1 MSIQKV
7 AVIGAGVMGA
17 GIAAHIANA
26 GIPVYLLDI
35 VPGQAQGQPL
45 PITCRGNPL
54 WLPGSENRNSIAEAA
69 IAKMLKADPA
79 PFMHKNNARLVTPG
93 NIEDHLEWLADVD
106 WVIEAVLENPAIKQS
121 LYQKLDTICRP
132 DTLIS
137 SNTSTLPL
145 KLLTRDMPDSFKQR
159 FMITHFFNPP
169 RYMRLLELVSGAET
183 RPELVAAVS
192 RFADTHLG
200 KDSVT
205 CKDTPGF
212 IGNRI
217 GIYWLQ
223 CGLLEAIKLGLT
235 VEQADAVMSAPF
247 GIPKTGVFGLLDL
260 VGLDLIPHILG
271 GMKLA
276 LPKEDAFHQVNHLP
290 ELVQT
295 MIADG
300 YTGRKGKG
308 GFYRLNESSG
318 KRVKESINLQSGD
331 YQPSEKFALPVMP
344 KTQDELR
351 AFLSSDEAICRY
363 AWMVLSNTLA
373 YSASLIPEIA
383 DDIVAVDTAMRLGY
397 NWKFGPF
404 ELLDRIGVDWFVDRL
419 ITENRDVPP
428 LLAMVGAGLV
438 PALSASAVSGQPQG
452 IAPTN
457 RSLYKV
463 DSGKRLHAD
472 LSGNYH
478 VVHRQGGILLLADIK
493 LQASAVLENPSAS
506 LWDIG
511 DGVAC
516 LEFHSKMNTLDMDS
530 LAMVRQSVEKVK
542 SDFSVLV
549 IHNDAD
555 NFSAGA
561 NLTLL
566 VKAIHEQDW
575 PAVEQLIKQGQQ
587 TYQAL
592 KYAPFPVVAAPSGLA
607 LGGGC
612 EILLHCDAIQ
622 AHAEL
627 YVGLVEVGVGL
638 VPGWG
643 GCKEYLRRW
652 LEFARRPGGPMP
664 AIAQAFETIGMAK
677 VSKSAAEAK
686 ELLFLST
693 TDGITMNKNR
703 LLADAKAKALKLAQ
717 DYTPPKPSIYQ
728 LPGASAKAAMD
739 IAINN
744 FKQAGKIT
752 DYDVEISQQLADV
765 LSGGLCDITEPLSED
780 DLLNLELNAFLHL
793 VQQPG
798 TLARL
803 EHLFKTGK
811 PLRN

>member
-1 MSIQKV
+1 MDIKKV
-7 AVIGAGVMGA
+7 AVIGAGVMGS
-17 GIAAHIANA
+17 GIAAQVANA
-26 GIPVYLLDI
+26 GIPVFLLDI
-35 VPGQAQGQPL
+35 VPKD
-45 PITCRGNPL
+45 TD
-54 WLPGSENRNSIAEAA
+54 NRNSIAESA
-69 IAKMLKADPA
+69 IAKMLKAEPA

-93 NIEDHLEWLADVD
+93 NIDDHLSWLGDVD
-106 WVIEAVLENPAIKQS
+106 WVIEAVIEDPGVKQA
-121 LYQKLDTICRP
+121 LYRKLDNICRP

-169 RYMRLLELVSGAET
+169 RYMRLLELISGAQT
-183 RPELVAAVS
+183 RLELVDAVS

-200 KDSVT
+200 KDGVT

-223 CGLLEAIKLGLT
+223 YGLLEAIKQGLT
-235 VEQADAVMSAPF
+235 VEQADAVMSVF

-260 VGLDLIPHILG
+260 VGLDLIPHILD

-276 LPKEDAFHQVNHLP
+276 LPKEDAFHQVNTFP
-290 ELVQT
+290 PLVQR

-308 GFYRLNESSG
+308 GFYRLNETSG
-318 KRVKESINLQSGD
+318 KRIKESINLQTGG
-331 YQPSEKFALPVMP
+331 YQPSEKFALPDLP

-351 AFLSSDEAICRY
+351 AFLSNNETICQY
-363 AWMVLSNTLA
+363 SWKVLSNTLA
-373 YSASLIPEIA
+373 YSAGLIPEIA
-383 DDIVAVDTAMRLGY
+383 DDIVAIDTAMRLGY
-397 NWKFGPF
+397 NWKYGPF

-419 ITENRDVPP
+419 IAENRNVPP
-428 LLAMVGAGLV
+428 LLAIVGAGLV
-438 PALSASAVSGQPQG
+438 PALSAPAVSGQPPG

-457 RSLYKV
+457 RSLYKI
-463 DSGKRLHAD
+463 DSGKRLYAD
-472 LSGNYH
+472 LSGNYQLVRRSH
-478 VVHRQGGILLLADIK
+478 GILLLSDIK
-493 LQASAVLENPSAS
+493 LQAPAILGNPSAS

-530 LAMVRQSVEKVK
+530 LAMVRQCVEKVK
-542 SDFSVLV
+542 TDFSALV

-566 VKAIHEQDW
+566 VQAIHSQDW

-587 TYQAL
+587 TYRAL

-627 YVGLVEVGVGL
+627 YIGLVEVGVGL
-638 VPGWG
+638 IPGWG

-652 LEFARRPGGPMP
+652 LEFSRRPGGPMP
-664 AIAQAFETIGMAK
+664 TIAQAFETIGMAK

-686 ELLFLST
+686 EMLFLST
-693 TDGITMNKNR
+693 TDGITMNKDR
-703 LLADAKAKALKLAQ
+703 LLADAKAKALLLARG
-717 DYTPPKPSIYQ
+717 YTPPEPASFQ
-728 LPGASAKAAMD
+728 LPGASARAAMD
-739 IAINN
+739 VAIHNL
-744 FKQAGKIT
+744 KLSGKIT
-752 DYDVEISQQLADV
+752 DYDVEISKQLADV

-780 DLLNLELNAFLHL
+780 DLLNLELSAFLHL
-793 VQQPG
+793 VKQPG

-803 EHLFKTGK
+803 EHLLKTGK

>member
-1 MSIQKV
+1 MDIKKV

-35 VPGQAQGQPL
+35 VPKDG
-45 PITCRGNPL
+45 
-54 WLPGSENRNSIAEAA
+54 ENRNGIAEAA
-69 IAKMLKADPA
+69 IPKLLKADPA
-79 PFMHKNNARLVTPG
+79 PFMHKNNARLVIPG
-93 NIEDHLEWLADVD
+93 NIEDHLSWLADVD
-106 WVIEAVLENPAIKQS
+106 WVIEAVIENPAIKQA
-121 LYQKLDTICRP
+121 LYQNLDSICRP

-145 KLLTRDMPDSFKQR
+145 KLLTRGMPDSFKQR

-169 RYMRLLELVSGAET
+169 RYMRLLELVSGPQT
-183 RPELVAAVS
+183 RPKLIDAVS
-192 RFADTHLG
+192 RFADMNLG

-205 CKDTPGF
+205 CKDTTGF

-223 CGLLEAIKLGLT
+223 CGLLEAINRGLT
-235 VEQADAVMSAPF
+235 VEQADAAMSTPF

-260 VGLDLIPHILG
+260 VGIDLIPHILG

-276 LPKEDAFHQVNHLP
+276 LAKEDAFHEVNYLP
-290 ELVQT
+290 PLVQS
-295 MIADG
+295 MIAEG

-308 GFYRLNESSG
+308 GFYRLQEIDG
-318 KRVKESINLQSGD
+318 KRVKESINLQSGG
-331 YQPSEKFALPVMP
+331 YHRSEKFTLTILP
-344 KTQDELR
+344 KTQDQLR
-351 AFLSSDEAICRY
+351 DFLSDDDAVSQFVWR
-363 AWMVLSNTLA
+363 VLSNTLV

-383 DDIVAVDTAMRLGY
+383 DDLVAVDTAMRLGY
-397 NWKFGPF
+397 NWKYGPF
-404 ELLDRIGVDWFVDRL
+404 ELLDKIGVDWFVKRL
-419 ITENRDVPP
+419 VGENRVLLPP
-428 LLAMVGAGLV
+428 LLTKCVD
-438 PALSASAVSGQPQG
+438 
-452 IAPTN
+452 N
-457 RSLYKV
+457 RHSLYQV
-463 DSGKRLHAD
+463 VSGKRLFSD
-472 LSGNYH
+472 LSGNYQP
-478 VVHRQGGILLLADIK
+478 VHRKDGVLLLADIK
-493 LQASAVLENPSAS
+493 LAAPVVLENPSAS

-542 SDFSVLV
+542 NDFCALV

-566 VKAIHEQDW
+566 VQAIQTHDW

-587 TYQAL
+587 SYQAL

-652 LEFARRPGGPMP
+652 LEFARRPGGAMP

-677 VSKSAAEAK
+677 VSKSAMEAK

-693 TDGITMNKNR
+693 TDGITMNKDR
-703 LLADAKAKALKLAQ
+703 LLADAKAKALKLVSS
-717 DYTPPKPSIYQ
+717 YTPPYPAIFR
-728 LPGASAKAAMD
+728 LPGASAKAAME
-739 IAINN
+739 IVINN
-744 FKQAGKIT
+744 FKLAGKIS

-765 LSGGLCDITEPLSED
+765 LSGGLCDITDSLTED
-780 DLLNLELNAFLHL
+780 DMLNLELSAFLHL
-793 VQQPG
+793 VRQPG

>member
-1 MSIQKV
+1 MDAKTSGIKKV

-17 GIAAHIANA
+17 SIAAHVANA
-26 GIPVYLLDI
+26 GVPVYLLDI
-35 VPGQAQGQPL
+35 VPKDAK
-45 PITCRGNPL
+45 
-54 WLPGSENRNSIAEAA
+54 NRNSIAEAA
-69 IAKMLKADPA
+69 IAKLLKAEPA
-79 PFMHKNNARLVTPG
+79 AFMHKNYARLITPG
-93 NIEDHLEWLADVD
+93 NVEDHLEWLKDAD
-106 WVIEAVLENPAIKQS
+106 WVLEAVLEDLAVKQS
-121 LYQKLDTICRP
+121 LYQKLEQICRP

-145 KLLTRDMPDSFKQR
+145 KLLTRNMPDSFKQR

-183 RPELVAAVS
+183 RPELVDAIR

-247 GIPKTGVFGLLDL
+247 GIPKTGIFGLLDL
-260 VGLDLIPHILG
+260 VGLDLIPHILD
-271 GMKLA
+271 GMKMA
-276 LPKEDAFHQVNHLP
+276 LPKGDAFHQVNTLP
-290 ELVQT
+290 PLIQR
-295 MIADG
+295 MIAEG

-308 GFYRLNESSG
+308 GFYRLDESSG
-318 KRVKESINLQSGD
+318 KRVKESINLQTGD
-331 YQPSEKFALPVMP
+331 YHPSEKFALPNFP
-344 KTQDELR
+344 KSQDELR
-351 AFLSSDEAICRY
+351 VFLTNDDTISRF
-363 AWMVLSNTLA
+363 AWQVLSNTLV
-373 YSASLIPEIA
+373 YSASLIPEIS
-383 DDIVAVDTAMRLGY
+383 DDIVSVDTAMRLGY
-397 NWKFGPF
+397 NWKYGPF
-404 ELLDRIGVDWFVDRL
+404 ELLEWIGVDWFVGRL
-419 ITENRDVPP
+419 HAESRAVP
-428 LLAMVGAGLV
+428 LV
-438 PALSASAVSGQPQG
+438 LGSRQ
-452 IAPTN
+452 
-457 RSLYKV
+457 SLYKV
-463 DSGKRLHAD
+463 DSGKRFHVD
-472 LSGNYH
+472 LSGNYQPL
-478 VVHRQGGILLLADIK
+478 RRTDGILLLSDIK
-493 LQASAVLENPSAS
+493 LQAPALLENPSAS

-530 LAMVRQSVEKVK
+530 LAMVRQSLEKVK
-542 SDFSVLV
+542 TGFSALV

-566 VKAIHEQDW
+566 MQAIHSQDW
-575 PAVEQLIKQGQQ
+575 SAVERLIKLGQQ
-587 TYQAL
+587 TYQAV
-592 KYAPFPVVAAPSGLA
+592 KYAPFPVVGAPSGLA

-612 EILLHCDAIQ
+612 EVLLHCDAIQ

-627 YVGLVEVGVGL
+627 YIGLVEVGVGL

-686 ELLFLST
+686 EMLFLST
-693 TDGITMNKNR
+693 TDGITMNKDR
-703 LLADAKAKALKLAQ
+703 LLADAKAKALLLAK
-717 DYTPPKPSIYQ
+717 DYTPPKSAEYR
-728 LPGASAKAAMD
+728 LPGASAKAAMEV
-739 IAINN
+739 AVGNL
-744 FKQAGKIT
+744 KLAGKVT
-752 DYDVEISQQLADV
+752 NYDVEISQQLAGV
-765 LSGGLCDITEPLSED
+765 LSGGQCDITEPLSED
-780 DLLNLELNAFLHL
+780 DLLNLELSAFLHL
-793 VQQPG
+793 VKQPG
-798 TLARL
+798 TLVRL
-803 EHLFKTGK
+803 DHLLKTGK

>member
-1 MSIQKV
+1 MAIKKV

-35 VPGQAQGQPL
+35 VAKGE
-45 PITCRGNPL
+45 
-54 WLPGSENRNSIAEAA
+54 ENRNSIAEAA
-69 IAKMLKADPA
+69 LGKMLKAEPE
-79 PFMHKNNARLVTPG
+79 PFMHKNNARLVMPG
-93 NIEDHLEWLADVD
+93 NIEDHLVWLADAD
-106 WVIEAVLENPAIKQS
+106 WVIEAVLENPAIKQA
-121 LYQKLDTICRP
+121 LYRKLENICRP

-169 RYMRLLELVSGAET
+169 RYMRLLELVSGRET
-183 RPELVAAVS
+183 KPELVASVS

-200 KDSVT
+200 KVSVT

-223 CGLLEAIKLGLT
+223 WGLLEAIKLGLT

-247 GIPKTGVFGLLDL
+247 GIPKTGIFGLLDL
-260 VGLDLIPHILG
+260 VGLDLIPHILD
-271 GMKLA
+271 GMKQA
-276 LPKEDAFHQVNHLP
+276 LPKADAFHQVNTLP
-290 ELVQT
+290 ELVKT

-300 YTGRKGKG
+300 YTGRKGRG
-308 GFYRLNESSG
+308 GFYRLNETGG
-318 KRVKESINLQSGD
+318 KRIKEAISLKTGT
-331 YQPSEKFALPVMP
+331 YQTSEKFVLPEMP
-344 KTQDELR
+344 KTQEQLR
-351 AFLSSDEAICRY
+351 SFLSGDEAISRF
-363 AWMVLSNTLA
+363 AWQVMSNTLV

-383 DDIVAVDTAMRLGY
+383 DDIVSVDTAMRLGY
-397 NWKFGPF
+397 NWKYGPF
-404 ELLDRIGVDWFVDRL
+404 ELLDRIGVDWFVERL
-419 ITENRDVPP
+419 LTENREVPP
-428 LLAMVGAGLV
+428 LLTTCRGDFSRPGRMNSPL
-438 PALSASAVSGQPQG
+438 QHH
-452 IAPTN
+452 
-457 RSLYKV
+457 SLYQV
-463 DSGKRLHAD
+463 DSGKSMFID
-472 LSGNYH
+472 LSGNYQP
-478 VVHRQGGILLLADIK
+478 VRRTDGVLLLSDIK
-493 LQASAVLENPSAS
+493 LLAPAVLENPSAS
-506 LWDIG
+506 LWDLG

-530 LAMVRQSVEKVK
+530 LSLVRQSVEKVK
-542 SDFSVLV
+542 TDFSALV

-566 VKAIHEQDW
+566 VQAIHSQDW
-575 PAVEQLIKQGQQ
+575 EAVEQLIKQGQQ

-592 KYAPFPVVAAPSGLA
+592 KYAPFPVVGAPTGLA

-627 YVGLVEVGVGL
+627 YIGLVETGVGL

-652 LEFARRPGGPMP
+652 LAFARRPGGAMP
-664 AIAQAFETIGMAK
+664 AIAQAFETIAMAK

-686 ELLFLST
+686 ALLFLST
-693 TDGITMNKNR
+693 TDGITMNKDR
-703 LLADAKAKALKLAQ
+703 LLADAKARALKLAAS
-717 DYTPPKPSIYQ
+717 YTPPKPGSYQ
-728 LPGASAKAAMD
+728 LPGESAKASMA

-744 FKQAGKIT
+744 LKLAGKIS
-752 DYDVEISQQLADV
+752 DYDVEVSGKLAEV
-765 LSGGLCDITEPLSED
+765 LSGGSCDSTETLSED
-780 DLLNLELNAFLHL
+780 DLLSLELKAFLHL
-793 VQQPG
+793 VKQPG
-798 TLARL
+798 TLSRL

>member
-1 MSIQKV
+1 MDIKKV

-35 VPGQAQGQPL
+35 VPKDAD
-45 PITCRGNPL
+45 
-54 WLPGSENRNSIAEAA
+54 NRNSIAESA
-69 IAKMLKADPA
+69 IAKLLKAEPA
-79 PFMHKNNARLVTPG
+79 AFMHKNYARLVTPG
-93 NIEDHLEWLADVD
+93 NIEDHFDWVGDVD
-106 WVIEAVLENPAIKQS
+106 WVIEAVLENPAIKQE
-121 LYQKLDTICRP
+121 LYRKLDNICRP

-169 RYMRLLELVSGAET
+169 RYMRLLELVSGAAT

-247 GIPKTGVFGLLDL
+247 GIPKTGIFGLLDL
-260 VGLDLIPHILG
+260 VGLDLIPHILS

-276 LPKEDAFHQVNHLP
+276 LPKEDAFHQVNTFP
-290 ELVQT
+290 SLVQT
-295 MIADG
+295 MIAEG

-308 GFYRLNESSG
+308 GFYRLNETSG
-318 KRVKESINLQSGD
+318 KRVKESINLQTGAYHS
-331 YQPSEKFALPVMP
+331 SEKFALPVMP

-351 AFLSSDEAICRY
+351 SFLLSEDAICRY
-363 AWMVLSNTLA
+363 AWTVLSNTLA

-383 DDIVAVDTAMRLGY
+383 DDIVSVDTAMRLGY
-397 NWKFGPF
+397 NWKYGPF
-404 ELLDRIGVDWFVDRL
+404 ELLDKIGVAWFVDRL
-419 ITENRDVPP
+419 LAENRDVPP
-428 LLAMVGAGLV
+428 LLA
-438 PALSASAVSGQPQG
+438 
-452 IAPTN
+452 
-457 RSLYKV
+457 RRHSLYKI
-463 DSGKRLHAD
+463 DSGKRSFVD
-472 LSGNYH
+472 LSGNYQP
-478 VVHRQGGILLLADIK
+478 VRRTDGVLLLADIK
-493 LQASAVLENPSAS
+493 LSAPAILENPSAS

-530 LAMVRQSVEKVK
+530 LALVRQSVEKVK
-542 SDFSVLV
+542 TGFAALV

-566 VKAIHEQDW
+566 VQAIHSQDW

-587 TYQAL
+587 TYKAL
-592 KYAPFPVVAAPSGLA
+592 KYAPFPVVGAPSGLA

-664 AIAQAFETIGMAK
+664 GIAQAFETIGMAK

-686 ELLFLST
+686 EMLFLST
-693 TDGITMNKNR
+693 TDGITMNKDR
-703 LLADAKAKALKLAQ
+703 LLADAKAKALRLVPG
-717 DYTPPKPSIYQ
+717 YMPPKSSSYQ
-728 LPGASAKAAMD
+728 LPGASARAAMD

-744 FKQAGKIT
+744 LKLAGKIT

-765 LSGGLCDITEPLSED
+765 LSGGQCDITEPLTEE

-803 EHLFKTGK
+803 EHLLKTGK

>member
-1 MSIQKV
+1 MNIQKV

-35 VPGQAQGQPL
+35 VPTLRQGSGQSGVD
-45 PITCRGNPL
+45 
-54 WLPGSENRNSIAEAA
+54 NRNSIAEAA

-93 NIEDHLEWLADVD
+93 NIEDHLSWLADVD
-106 WVIEAVLENPAIKQS
+106 WVIEAVIENPAIKQS
-121 LYQKLDTICRP
+121 LYQKLDNICRP

-183 RPELVAAVS
+183 RSELVAAVS

-200 KDSVT
+200 KDSIT

-223 CGLLEAIKLGLT
+223 YGLLEAIKLGLT

-247 GIPKTGVFGLLDL
+247 GIPKTGIFGLLDL
-260 VGLDLIPHILG
+260 VGIDLIPHILG
-271 GMKLA
+271 AMGQA
-276 LPKEDAFHQVNHLP
+276 LPKEDAFHQVNYLP
-290 ELVQT
+290 PLVQA

-308 GFYRLNESSG
+308 GFYRLHHTGE
-318 KRVKESINLQSGD
+318 KRVKESINLQSGG
-331 YQPSEKFALPVMP
+331 YQRSEKFALPDLP

-351 AFLSSDEAICRY
+351 AFLSSEDTICRFV
-363 AWMVLSNTLA
+363 WQVLSNTLA

-397 NWKFGPF
+397 NWKYGPF

-419 ITENRDVPP
+419 IAENRDVPP
-428 LLAMVGAGLV
+428 LLA
-438 PALSASAVSGQPQG
+438 
-452 IAPTN
+452 N
-457 RSLYKV
+457 RHSLYKV
-463 DSGKRLHAD
+463 DSGKRLFAD
-472 LSGNYH
+472 LSGNYQP
-478 VVHRQGGILLLADIK
+478 VRRTDGILLLADIK
-493 LQASAVLENPSAS
+493 LQAPAVLQNPSAS

-530 LAMVRQSVEKVK
+530 LALVRQSVEKIK
-542 SDFSVLV
+542 TDFSALV

-592 KYAPFPVVAAPSGLA
+592 KYASFPVVAAPSGLA

-622 AHAEL
+622 AHSEL

-652 LEFARRPGGPMP
+652 LEFSRRPGGPMP

-686 ELLFLST
+686 EMLFLST
-693 TDGITMNKNR
+693 TDGITMNKDR

-717 DYTPPKPSIYQ
+717 DYTPPKPASYR
-728 LPGASAKAAMD
+728 LPGASAKAAMYM
-739 IAINN
+739 AINN

-765 LSGGLCDITEPLSED
+765 LSGGLCDIIDPLSED
-780 DLLNLELNAFLHL
+780 DLLNLELNAFLYL
-793 VQQPG
+793 VRQPG

>member
-1 MSIQKV
+1 MDIKKV
-7 AVIGAGVMGA
+7 AVIGAGVMGSA
-17 GIAAHIANA
+17 IAAHVANA
-26 GIPVYLLDI
+26 GIPVRLLDI
-35 VPGQAQGQPL
+35 VPKDAD
-45 PITCRGNPL
+45 
-54 WLPGSENRNSIAEAA
+54 NRNIIAESA

-93 NIEDHLEWLADVD
+93 NIEDHLSWLGDVD
-106 WVIEAVLENPAIKQS
+106 WVLEAVIEEPGIKQA
-121 LYQKLDTICRP
+121 LYKKLDNACRP

-169 RYMRLLELVSGAET
+169 RYMRLLELISGPQT
-183 RPELVAAVS
+183 RPELVDALS

-205 CKDTPGF
+205 CKDRPGF

-223 CGLLEAIKLGLT
+223 YGLLEAIKMGLT
-235 VEQADAVMSAPF
+235 VEQADAVMTVF

-276 LPKEDAFHQVNHLP
+276 LPKADMFHQVNTLP

-295 MIADG
+295 MIANG

-308 GFYRLNESSG
+308 GFYRLNETGG
-318 KRVKESINLQSGD
+318 KRVKESINLQTGE
-331 YQPSEKFALPVMP
+331 YHLSEKFALPSLP
-344 KTQDELR
+344 KTQDQLR
-351 AFLSSDEAICRY
+351 AFLLSNDAIGQY
-363 AWMVLSNTLA
+363 AWKVLSNTLA

-397 NWKFGPF
+397 NWQYGPF
-404 ELLDRIGVDWFVDRL
+404 ELLDRIGAVWFVDRL
-419 ITENRDVPP
+419 NAEDRDVPVW
-428 LLAMVGAGLV
+428 LE
-438 PALSASAVSGQPQG
+438 
-452 IAPTN
+452 N
-457 RSLYKV
+457 RHSLYKI
-463 DSGKRLHAD
+463 DSGKRLFAD

-478 VVHRQGGILLLADIK
+478 SVRRTGGVLLLSDIK
-493 LQASAVLENPSAS
+493 LQAPAVLENPSAS

-530 LAMVRQSVEKVK
+530 LAMVLQSVEKVK
-542 SDFSVLV
+542 TDFSALV

-566 VKAIHEQDW
+566 VQAIHNQDW

-587 TYQAL
+587 TYRAL
-592 KYAPFPVVAAPSGLA
+592 KYAPFPVVGVPSGLA

-612 EILLHCDAIQ
+612 EVLFHCDAVQ

-627 YVGLVEVGVGL
+627 YIGLVEVGVGL

-652 LEFARRPGGPMP
+652 LEFSRRPGGPMP
-664 AIAQAFETIGMAK
+664 AISQAFETIGMAK

-686 ELLFLST
+686 EMLFLST
-693 TDGITMNKNR
+693 SDGITMNKDR
-703 LLADAKAKALKLAQ
+703 LLADAKAKALKLRQ
-717 DYTPPKPSIYQ
+717 DYTPPEPASFQ
-728 LPGASAKAAMD
+728 LPGASAKAAMEA
-739 IAINN
+739 AIHNL
-744 FKQAGKIT
+744 KLAGKIT
-752 DYDVEISQQLADV
+752 DYDVEISRQLADV
-765 LSGGLCDITEPLSED
+765 LSGGECDITEPLSED
-780 DLLNLELNAFLHL
+780 DLLNLELKAFLHL
-793 VQQPG
+793 VQQSG
-798 TLARL
+798 TLERL
-803 EHLFKTGK
+803 EHLLKTGK

>member
-1 MSIQKV
+1 MDANKSDIKKV

-17 GIAAHIANA
+17 SIAAHIANA
-26 GIPVYLLDI
+26 GIPVFLLDI
-35 VPGQAQGQPL
+35 VPKNA
-45 PITCRGNPL
+45 
-54 WLPGSENRNSIAEAA
+54 ENRNSIAEAA
-69 IAKMLKADPA
+69 IAKLLKAEPA
-79 PFMHKNNARLVTPG
+79 AFMHKNNARLVMPG
-93 NIEDHLEWLADVD
+93 NIEDHLEWLKEVGWVLEA
-106 WVIEAVLENPAIKQS
+106 VIEDPGIKQA
-121 LYQKLDTICRP
+121 LYQKLENICRP

-145 KLLTRDMPDSFKQR
+145 KLLTRNMPDSFKRR

-183 RPELVAAVS
+183 KPELVDAIS

-200 KDSVT
+200 KNSVP

-223 CGLLEAIKLGLT
+223 YGLLEAIKLGLT

-247 GIPKTGVFGLLDL
+247 GIPKTGIFGLLDL
-260 VGLDLIPHILG
+260 VGLDLIPHVLDS
-271 GMKLA
+271 MKLA
-276 LPKEDAFHQVNHLP
+276 LPKEDAFHQVSTLP
-290 ELVQT
+290 ELVKT

-308 GFYRLNESSG
+308 GFYRLNEVEG
-318 KRVKESINLQSGD
+318 KRVKESIDLKTGG
-331 YQPSEKFALPVMP
+331 YQRSEKFAVPDLP
-344 KTQDELR
+344 KAQDELR
-351 AFLSSDEAICRY
+351 AFLIRDDAISRF
-363 AWMVLSNTLA
+363 AWQVLSNTLA
-373 YSASLIPEIA
+373 YSASLVPEIS
-383 DDIVAVDTAMRLGY
+383 DNIVAIDTAIRLGY
-397 NWKFGPF
+397 NWKYGPF

-419 ITENRDVPP
+419 VAENRDVPP
-428 LLAMVGAGLV
+428 LLA
-438 PALSASAVSGQPQG
+438 S
-452 IAPTN
+452 
-457 RSLYKV
+457 RHSLYKV
-463 DSGKRLHAD
+463 DSGKRLFTD
-472 LSGNYH
+472 LSGNYQP
-478 VVHRQGGILLLADIK
+478 VLRIDGVLLLTDIK
-493 LQASAVLENPSAS
+493 LRAPAVLENPSAS

-542 SDFSVLV
+542 TDFSALI
-549 IHNDAD
+549 IHNDAE

-566 VKAIHEQDW
+566 VQAIHNQDW

-587 TYQAL
+587 TYRAL
-592 KYAPFPVVAAPSGLA
+592 KYSPFPVVGAPSGLA

-627 YVGLVEVGVGL
+627 YIGLVEVGVGL

-686 ELLFLST
+686 EMLFLST
-693 TDGITMNKNR
+693 TDGITMNKDR
-703 LLADAKAKALKLAQ
+703 LLADAKAKALLLAQ
-717 DYTPPKPSIYQ
+717 DYMAPKPADYR
-728 LPGASAKAAMD
+728 LPGLGAKAAMD
-739 IAINN
+739 IAISNL
-744 FKQAGKIT
+744 KMAGKIT
-752 DYDVEISQQLADV
+752 DYDVEISRELADV
-765 LSGGLCDITEPLSED
+765 LSGSLCDITEPLSED

-793 VQQPG
+793 VQQQG

-803 EHLFKTGK
+803 EHLLKTGK

>member
-1 MSIQKV
+1 MDANKRDIKKV

-17 GIAAHIANA
+17 SIAAHVANA
-26 GIPVYLLDI
+26 GVPVVLLDI
-35 VPGQAQGQPL
+35 VPTL
-45 PITCRGNPL
+45 R
-54 WLPGSENRNSIAEAA
+54 PGSGQSGVDNRNSIAEAA
-69 IAKMLKADPA
+69 IAKLLKADPA
-79 PFMHKNNARLVTPG
+79 AFMHKNNARLVTPG
-93 NIEDHLEWLADVD
+93 NVEDHLEWLKDAD
-106 WVIEAVLENPAIKQS
+106 WVLEAVLEDPAVKQS
-121 LYQKLDTICRP
+121 LYQKLEQICRP
-132 DTLIS
+132 ETLIS

-145 KLLTRDMPDSFKQR
+145 KLLTRNMPDSFKQR

-169 RYMRLLELVSGAET
+169 RYMRLLELVSGADT
-183 RPELVAAVS
+183 RPELVDAIR

-200 KDSVT
+200 KDSVI

-235 VEQADAVMSAPF
+235 VEQADTVMSAPF
-247 GIPKTGVFGLLDL
+247 GIPKTGIFGLLDL
-260 VGLDLIPHILG
+260 VGLDLIPHILD
-271 GMKLA
+271 GMKMA
-276 LPKEDAFHQVNHLP
+276 LPRDDAFHQINDLP
-290 ELVQT
+290 TLVQN

-308 GFYRLNESSG
+308 GFYRLNESGG
-318 KRVKESINLQSGD
+318 KRVKESINLQTGD
-331 YQPSEKFALPVMP
+331 YHPSEKFALPNLP

-351 AFLSSDEAICRY
+351 AFLTGDDPINRF
-363 AWMVLSNTLA
+363 AWQVLSNTLA
-373 YSASLIPEIA
+373 YSASLIPEIS
-383 DDIVAVDTAMRLGY
+383 DDIVSVDTAMRLGY
-397 NWKFGPF
+397 NWQYGPF
-404 ELLDRIGVDWFVDRL
+404 ELLDRIGGDWFVSRL
-419 ITENRDVPP
+419 HAQNRRIP
-428 LLAMVGAGLV
+428 LMLGGR
-438 PALSASAVSGQPQG
+438 Q
-452 IAPTN
+452 
-457 RSLYKV
+457 SLYKV
-463 DSGKRLHAD
+463 DSGKRLYFD
-472 LSGNYH
+472 LSGNYQPI
-478 VVHRQGGILLLADIK
+478 RRTDGILLLSDVK
-493 LQASAVLENPSAS
+493 LQAPAVLNNPSAS

-530 LAMVRQSVEKVK
+530 LTMVRQSVDKVK
-542 SDFSVLV
+542 SDFSALV

-566 VKAIHEQDW
+566 MQAIHNQDW
-575 PAVEQLIKQGQQ
+575 LAVEGLIKQGQQ

-592 KYAPFPVVAAPSGLA
+592 KYAPFPVIGAPSGLA

-627 YVGLVEVGVGL
+627 YIGLVEVGVGL

-677 VSKSAAEAK
+677 TSKSAAEAK
-686 ELLFLST
+686 EMLFLST
-693 TDGITMNKNR
+693 TDGITMNKDR
-703 LLADAKAKALKLAQ
+703 LLADAKAKALLLAS
-717 DYTPPKPSIYQ
+717 DYAPPKPAEYR

-739 IAINN
+739 VAVGNL
-744 FKQAGKIT
+744 KLAGKVT
-752 DYDVEISQQLADV
+752 DYDVEISQQLASV
-765 LSGGLCDITEPLSED
+765 LSGGECDITETLTED
-780 DLLNLELNAFLHL
+780 DLLNLELSAFLHL
-793 VQQPG
+793 VRQPG

-803 EHLFKTGK
+803 EHLLKTGK

>member
-1 MSIQKV
+1 MDIKKA

-17 GIAAHIANA
+17 GIAAQIANA
-26 GIPVYLLDI
+26 GIPAFLLDI
-35 VPGQAQGQPL
+35 VPKGAD
-45 PITCRGNPL
+45 
-54 WLPGSENRNSIAEAA
+54 NRNTIAESA
-69 IAKMLKADPA
+69 IAKMLKAEPA

-93 NIEDHLEWLADVD
+93 NIEDHLAWLAEVD
-106 WVIEAVLENPAIKQS
+106 WVIEAVIEDPAIKQA
-121 LYQKLDTICRP
+121 LYKKLDNACRP

-169 RYMRLLELVSGAET
+169 RYMRLLELISGPQT
-183 RPELVAAVS
+183 RPELVDAVS

-217 GIYWLQ
+217 GVYWLQ
-223 CGLLEAIKLGLT
+223 YGLLEAIKLGLT
-235 VEQADAVMSAPF
+235 VEQADALMTAF

-260 VGLDLIPHILG
+260 VGLDLIPHILD

-276 LPKEDAFHQVNHLP
+276 LPKEDAFHQVNTLP
-290 ELVQT
+290 ALVQR

-308 GFYRLNESSG
+308 GFYRLNEASG
-318 KRVKESINLQSGD
+318 KRIKESINLQTGD
-331 YQPSEKFALPVMP
+331 YRSSEKFALPDLP

-351 AFLSSDEAICRY
+351 AFLSRDETICQY
-363 AWMVLSNTLA
+363 GWKVLSNTLA
-373 YSASLIPEIA
+373 YSAGLIPEIA

-397 NWKFGPF
+397 NWKYGPF

-419 ITENRDVPP
+419 VAENRNVPP
-428 LLAMVGAGLV
+428 LLAK
-438 PALSASAVSGQPQG
+438 
-452 IAPTN
+452 
-457 RSLYKV
+457 RHSLYKV
-463 DSGKRLHAD
+463 DSGKRLYID
-472 LSGNYH
+472 LSGDYQP
-478 VVHRQGGILLLADIK
+478 VRRTSGMLLLSDIK
-493 LQASAVLENPSAS
+493 LQAPAVLENPSAS

-511 DGVAC
+511 NGVAC

-542 SDFSVLV
+542 TDFSALV
-549 IHNDAD
+549 IHNDAE

-566 VKAIHEQDW
+566 VQAIHSQDW

-587 TYQAL
+587 TYRAL
-592 KYAPFPVVAAPSGLA
+592 KYAPFPVVGTPSGLA

-627 YVGLVEVGVGL
+627 YIGLVEVGVGL

-652 LEFARRPGGPMP
+652 LEFPRRPGGSMP

-686 ELLFLST
+686 EMLFLST
-693 TDGITMNKNR
+693 IDGITMNKDR
-703 LLADAKAKALKLAQ
+703 LLADAKAKALKLVQ
-717 DYTPPKPSIYQ
+717 DYTPPEPASFQ
-728 LPGASAKAAMD
+728 LPGASARAAMD
-739 IAINN
+739 VVIHNL
-744 FKQAGKIT
+744 KLAGKIT
-752 DYDVEISQQLADV
+752 DYDVEISRQLADV
-765 LSGGLCDITEPLSED
+765 LSGGLCDITEPLNED

-803 EHLFKTGK
+803 EHLLKTGK

>member
-1 MSIQKV
+1 MDIKKV

-35 VPGQAQGQPL
+35 VPTLRPNSGQSD
-45 PITCRGNPL
+45 IE
-54 WLPGSENRNSIAEAA
+54 SRNSIAESA
-69 IAKMLKADPA
+69 IAKLLKAEPA
-79 PFMHKNNARLVTPG
+79 AFMHKNYARLVTPG
-93 NIEDHLEWLADVD
+93 NIEDHLDWVGDVD
-106 WVIEAVLENPAIKQS
+106 WVIEAVLENPAIKQE
-121 LYQKLDTICRP
+121 LYRKLDNICRP

-183 RPELVAAVS
+183 RPELVDAVS

-247 GIPKTGVFGLLDL
+247 GIPKTGIFGLLDL
-260 VGLDLIPHILG
+260 VGLDLIPHVLG
-271 GMKLA
+271 GMERA
-276 LPKEDAFHQVNHLP
+276 LPNEDAFHQVNTFP
-290 ELVQT
+290 PLVQT

-308 GFYRLNESSG
+308 GFYRLNETSG
-318 KRVKESINLQSGD
+318 KRVKESINLQTGA

-351 AFLSSDEAICRY
+351 VFLSGDDALCRF
-363 AWMVLSNTLA
+363 AWQVLSNTLV

-419 ITENRDVPP
+419 IAENRDVPP
-428 LLAMVGAGLV
+428 LLVTCGGDFSRPGRLKS
-438 PALSASAVSGQPQG
+438 PLQHH
-452 IAPTN
+452 
-457 RSLYKV
+457 SLYKV
-463 DSGKRLHAD
+463 DSGKRWFVD

-478 VVHRQGGILLLADIK
+478 AVHRPDGILLLADIK
-493 LQASAVLENPSAS
+493 LQAPAVLENPSAS

-530 LAMVRQSVEKVK
+530 LALVRQSVERVK
-542 SDFSVLV
+542 SDFSALV

-566 VKAIHEQDW
+566 VQAIHSQDW

-587 TYQAL
+587 TYKAL
-592 KYAPFPVVAAPSGLA
+592 KYAPFPVVGAPSGLA

-627 YVGLVEVGVGL
+627 YIGLVEVGVGL

-643 GCKEYLRRW
+643 GCKEYLRRR
-652 LEFARRPGGPMP
+652 LAFARRPGGPMSG
-664 AIAQAFETIGMAK
+664 IAQAFETIGMAK

-686 ELLFLST
+686 EMLFLSV
-693 TDGITMNKNR
+693 TDGITMNKDR
-703 LLADAKAKALKLAQ
+703 LLADAKAKALRLAPG
-717 DYTPPKPSIYQ
+717 YMPPKSSSYQ
-728 LPGASAKAAMD
+728 LPGTSARAAMD

-744 FKQAGKIT
+744 LKMAGKIT

-765 LSGGLCDITEPLSED
+765 LSGGLCDITEPLTED

-793 VQQPG
+793 VKQPG

-803 EHLFKTGK
+803 EHLLKTGK